1 VAAVVV
7 RIRKGIFMAFLD
19 LREPMAFA
27 VPDAGA
33 NARMP
38 GFDSREWSVIRLASR
53 DRLAS
58 LGAPG
63 LLARLGAWLFGER
76 INPRLADPRLETL
89 RRTAVEAWHRGFA
102 LRESAMAA
110 FAEAGFSADQL
121 DLLLASVAA
130 TRPTSRRARA

>member
-1 VAAVVV
+1 
-7 RIRKGIFMAFLD
+7 MAFLD

-38 GFDSREWSVIRLASR
+38 GFDIREWSVIRLAAK
-53 DRLAS
+53 DGLAS
-58 LGAPG
+58 LAPPS
-63 LLARLGAWLFGER
+63 LLARLGAWLFGEG
-76 INPRLADPRLETL
+76 INPRLADPRLEAL

-110 FAEAGFSADQL
+110 FREAGFSAEQL
-121 DLLLASVAA
+121 DLLLASISAA
-130 TRPTSRRARA
+130 RTTTTKGRRAAA